1 MFDTTKIVLKEHTRN
16 LLKKVKE
23 TPVLYFIF
31 SGMTFFSIIMFSFAT
46 YYILTIETNLQI
58 SLEDMFFTIFFV
70 FMLKSIADFHNNYI
84 KSVPLSYTLS
94 TQKNQK
100 KTVFEVFVAV
110 LVIQLIIWFSFSFMY
125 LLTLTFFG
133 INVIYPYEYL
143 LFTLGVITAV
153 FVGFSICLNF
163 FSPHKYRLIPSLI
176 LLGFYFQG
184 RYPLYIVFTLPLAV
198 LHMIWSVQNSM
209 PSYLYIKRK
218 DRMKERAQVKMRG
231 VIRAI
236 FYKETTVLWRDR
248 LLLSFIVTSISTGI
262 FSGYFYIY
270 GDEILIPEY
279 LRETMSGFL
288 PSMFLNL
295 SVFIVVMYTAVFPSL
310 NLFLNEEKT
319 MWLVR
324 HVPIRNDLFVF
335 GKTSALSLCFLT
347 AIPVIPYISIFI
359 GIDDIFFLIW
369 FLCFSYLAGVII
381 SVPLGIKYVGKKSDI
396 ILLYSVAMLLFLIL
410 GWISFLRFVINRV
423 FEYPIVIYII
433 ILLIEILI
441 LYICLKESS
450 KMLELNYKSNR
461 QNS

>member
-1 MFDTTKIVLKEHTRN
+1 MFETTIIVLTENTRN

-31 SGMTFFSIIMFSFAT
+31 SGMTIFSIIIFSFAT
-46 YYILTIETNLQI
+46 YFIINIETNLQI
-58 SLEDMFFTIFFV
+58 SLEDMFFTIFFI

-84 KSVPLSYTLS
+84 KSIPLSYTLS

-100 KTVFEVFVAV
+100 RIVFEIFVAV
-110 LVIQLIIWFSFSFMY
+110 LIIQLIIWFSFSVMY
-125 LLTLTFFG
+125 LVTLTIFRV
-133 INVIYPYEYL
+133 NVYYPYEYL
-143 LFTLGVITAV
+143 LFTLGVIAAV
-153 FVGFSICLNF
+153 FIGFSICINF
-163 FSPHKYRLIPSLI
+163 FSPYKYRLIPSII

-184 RYPLYIVFTLPLAV
+184 RHPLYIVLTLPLAV
-198 LHMIWSVQNSM
+198 LHMIWSIQSSM
-209 PSYLYIKRK
+209 PSYLFSKRK
-218 DRMKERAQVKMRG
+218 ERMKERSQVKMRG

-236 FYKETTVLWRDR
+236 FYRETTVLWRDR
-248 LLLSFIVTSISTGI
+248 LLISFIITSISTGI
-262 FSGYFYIY
+262 FTGYFYVY

-288 PSMFLNL
+288 PSMFLYL
-295 SVFIVVMYTAVFPSL
+295 SIFIVVMYTAVFPSL

-359 GIDDIFFLIW
+359 GIDDLFFLIW

-410 GWISFLRFVINRV
+410 GSISFLRFIINRV
-423 FEYPIVIYII
+423 FEYPIFIYAI

-441 LYICLKESS
+441 LYISLKVSS
-450 KMLELNYKSNR
+450 KMLALNYNLNR
-461 QNS
+461 QNT